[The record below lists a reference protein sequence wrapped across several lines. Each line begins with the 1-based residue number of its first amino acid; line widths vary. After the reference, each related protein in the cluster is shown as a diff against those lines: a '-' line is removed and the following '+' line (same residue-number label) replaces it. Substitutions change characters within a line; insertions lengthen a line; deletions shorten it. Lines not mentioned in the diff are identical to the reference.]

1 MTYYIPLY
9 ELVKSSMFAE
19 LFMSPFPDDKSSIDS
34 SIMSYPV
41 SQYNIPILSH
51 YRSDLLPIFTLRFSM
66 FFASTIPYSIATAPS
81 APGSPCWR
89 SWTSAAAAAK
99 TTTSLPFWRRPK
111 QDRAGTLAHLS
122 KHRRGISSV
131 SLIFDYYTE
140 GCLNIKNKDIVYIH
154 IYNIHLFK
162 CF

>member
-51 YRSDLLPIFTLRFSM
+51 YRSDLLPIFTLR
-66 FFASTIPYSIATAPS
+66 S